1 MNLEGLAQ
9 GLALASEPTLLL
21 LVLAGVVAGVLVGAL
36 PGLTSTMATALLLPF
51 TLALDPIAAIA
62 LLAAIYCAGTY
73 GGSIT
78 AILINTPGAP
88 PAATTAFDGY
98 PMALK
103 GEAGRALGMAA
114 VASAIGGIF
123 SIIVMILAAPALA
136 RLAYQFGPP
145 EYFAL
150 ALFGLSMLSGI
161 SAGNTV
167 KNLIGGAFG
176 VLLATVGLEITTGV
190 ERFTFG
196 IWELTEG
203 INFIP
208 VMIGIFA
215 VSELLKQATAPKAE
229 RQRVAVVAARLPS
242 RDDFRRCAATIAR
255 SCGIGTFIGILPAEG
270 GTIAGIIGYNEA
282 KRFSKNPEEFGH
294 GAIEGVAGPE
304 AANNAAT
311 GGAMVPTLA
320 LRIPGSGT
328 TAVILAALIA
338 QGVRPGPAL
347 FTEQP
352 DLLYTLFWAML
363 WANIM
368 FLAVGLGGA
377 KLFSRI
383 TLIPRTFL
391 WPSVF
396 MLAVVGSYALATS
409 IVDVWIMLIAGLIG
423 YVMRNHGFSPAPVI
437 IGLILGGLVET
448 SLRQSMIMFDQSLL
462 GFLNR
467 PLALAF
473 FLLTLVSLFGRPVR
487 NAIVRRVRSRRMA
500 AAEATGQDARN

>member
-1 MNLEGLAQ
+1 MNIEGLAH
-9 GLALASEPTLLL
+9 GLELAADPLLL
-21 LVLAGVVAGVLVGAL
+21 LMVFGAVVAGVLVGAL
-36 PGLTSTMATALLLPF
+36 PGLSSTMATALLLPF
-51 TLALDPIAAIA
+51 TLAMEPVAAIA
-62 LLAAIYCAGTY
+62 VLAALYCAGTY

-123 SIIVMILAAPALA
+123 SVIVMIVAAPALA

-150 ALFGLSMLSGI
+150 AVFGLSMLAGI

-167 KNLIGGAFG
+167 KNLLGGAAG
-176 VLLATVGLEITTGV
+176 VLIATVGLEITTGV

-196 IWELTEG
+196 FWELTEG

-215 VSELLKQATAPKAE
+215 VSELLQQATVPKLV
-229 RQRVAVVAARLPS
+229 RKRVAVVAARLPS
-242 RDDFRRCAATIAR
+242 LDDFKRCAATIAR

-270 GTIAGIIGYNEA
+270 GTIASIIGYNEA
-282 KRFSKNPEEFGH
+282 KRFSKHPEEFGH
-294 GAIEGVAGPE
+294 GSIEGIAGPE

-320 LRIPGSGT
+320 LGIPGSGT

-352 DLLYTLFWAML
+352 DLLYTLFWSML
-363 WANIM
+363 IANLM
-368 FLAVGLGGA
+368 FLAVGFAGA
-377 KLFSRI
+377 KLFARI
-383 TLIPRTFL
+383 TMIPRTFL

-396 MLAVVGSYALATS
+396 MLSVVGSYALATS
-409 IVDVWIMLIAGLIG
+409 IVDVWIMLIFGLIG
-423 YVMRNHGFSPAPVI
+423 YFMRRHGFSVAPVI

-448 SLRQSMIMFDQSLL
+448 SLRQSMIMFDQSVL
-462 GFLNR
+462 GFFSR
-467 PLALAF
+467 PLALTF
-473 FLLTLVSLFGRPVR
+473 FALTLVSLFGRPVR
-487 NAIVRRVRSRRMA
+487 KAIVRRLRERRAGPREA
-500 AAEATGQDARN
+500 AG

>member
-1 MNLEGLAQ
+1 MNIEGLAQ
-9 GLALASEPTLLL
+9 GLELAADPLLL
-21 LVLAGVVAGVLVGAL
+21 LMVFGAVVAGVLVGAL
-36 PGLTSTMATALLLPF
+36 PGLSSTMATALLLPF
-51 TLALDPIAAIA
+51 TLAMDPTTAIA
-62 LLAAIYCAGTY
+62 VLAALYCAGTY

-114 VASAIGGIF
+114 VASSIGGIF
-123 SIIVMILAAPALA
+123 SVIVMILAAPALA

-150 ALFGLSMLSGI
+150 AVFGLSMLAGI
-161 SAGNTV
+161 SLGSTV
-167 KNLIGGAFG
+167 KNLLGGAAG
-176 VLLATVGLEITTGV
+176 VLISTVGLEITTGV

-196 IWELTEG
+196 FWELTEG

-215 VSELLKQATAPKAE
+215 VSELLQQATAPVLVRE
-229 RQRVAVVAARLPS
+229 RVAIVAAKLPS
-242 RDDFRRCAATIAR
+242 VDDFKRCAATIAR
-255 SCGIGTFIGILPAEG
+255 SSGIGTFIGILPAEG

-282 KRFSKNPEEFGH
+282 KRFSKHPEEFGH
-294 GAIEGVAGPE
+294 GSIEGIAGPE

-320 LRIPGSGT
+320 LGIPGSGT

-352 DLLYTLFWAML
+352 DLLYTLFWSML
-363 WANIM
+363 IANVM
-368 FLAVGLGGA
+368 FLFVGFGGA
-377 KLFSRI
+377 KLFARI
-383 TLIPRTFL
+383 TMIPRTFL

-396 MLAVVGSYALATS
+396 MLSVVGSYALATS
-409 IVDVWIMLIAGLIG
+409 IVDVWLMLIFGVIG
-423 YVMRNHGFSPAPVI
+423 YFMRRHGFSPAPVI

-462 GFLNR
+462 GFFDR
-467 PLALAF
+467 PLAMAF
-473 FLLTLVSLFGRPVR
+473 FVLTLVSLFGRPVR
-487 NAIVRRVRSRRMA
+487 LAIVRRMRARRGPA
-500 AAEATGQDARN
+500 EDAAE

>member
-1 MNLEGLAQ
+1 MNLEGLAR
-9 GLALASEPTLLL
+9 GLDVASEPTILL
-21 LVLAGVVAGVLVGAL
+21 LVLAGVLGGVLIGAL
-36 PGLTSTMATALLLPF
+36 PGLTSTMGTALLLPF

-62 LLAAIYCAGTY
+62 LLAALYCAGTY

-123 SIIVMILAAPALA
+123 SLIVMILAAPALA

-150 ALFGLSMLSGI
+150 ALFGLSMLAGI

-167 KNLIGGAFG
+167 KNLIGGAAG
-176 VLLATVGLEITTGV
+176 VLIATVGLEITTGI

-196 IWELTEG
+196 FWELTEG

-215 VSELLKQATAPKAE
+215 VSELLKQATAPEVARE
-229 RQRVAVVAARLPS
+229 RVAVVAARLPS
-242 RDDFRRCAATIAR
+242 REDFRRCGATIAR

-282 KRFSKNPEEFGH
+282 KRFARNPEEFGH

-320 LRIPGSGT
+320 LGIPGSGT

-352 DLLYTLFWAML
+352 DLLYALFWSML
-363 WANIM
+363 LANIM
-368 FLAVGLGGA
+368 FLVVGLGFA
-377 KLFSRI
+377 KVFAQI
-383 TLIPRTFL
+383 TLIPRNFL

-396 MLAVVGSYALATS
+396 ILSVVGSYALATS
-409 IVDVWIMLIAGLIG
+409 IVDVWIMLIFGLIG
-423 YVMRNHGFSPAPVI
+423 YVMRNHGFSPAPLI

-448 SLRQSMIMFDQSLL
+448 SLRQSMIMFDQSLT
-462 GFLNR
+462 GFLGR

-487 NAIVRRVRSRRMA
+487 KAIMHRLRAHRTSAPA
-500 AAEATGQDARN
+500 ASGQDARN